1 MKVKTDTKK
10 IEKSQVEIS
19 VVMKSEDFAVYY
31 DKALSKITEIAEVDG
46 FRKGHAPKELILSK
60 FGEAAILQEMSDMAV
75 QDTFA
80 QAILDSKVD
89 AIGRPDVM
97 VTKLAKDNDFEY
109 KLTVAVIPELDLPD
123 YHKLAKAVAKDKV
136 EVDEKDV
143 EDVVLEV
150 RKMRAHK
157 DLHKDE
163 AGNEVEHDHKDESHN
178 HAHDEIDK
186 KSVDELPELTDEYVA
201 TLGDFKSVDEFLVKV
216 RENVTLEKE
225 QRNLEK
231 RRNEILQVIVDNT
244 KGEIPEILIES
255 ETDRMLAQMKGD
267 VAQMGGKFDEYLSYI
282 KKTETDL
289 RNEWRADAEKRAKIQ
304 IVLNTIAKEHKIEP
318 EKDLV
323 EKEATR
329 LTEMYSDADM
339 ERARDYVYQL
349 MQNEEVL
356 KFLEK

>member
-1 MKVKTDTKK
+1 
-10 IEKSQVEIS
+10 
-19 VVMKSEDFAVYY
+19 
-31 DKALSKITEIAEVDG
+31 
-46 FRKGHAPKELILSK
+46 
-60 FGEAAILQEMSDMAV
+60 
-75 QDTFA
+75 
-80 QAILDSKVD
+80 
-89 AIGRPDVM
+89 
-97 VTKLAKDNDFEY
+97 
-109 KLTVAVIPELDLPD
+109 VIPELDLPD

-136 EVDEKDV
+136 EVEEKDV

-186 KSVDELPELTDEYVA
+186 KSVEELPELTDEYVA
-201 TLGDFKSVDEFLVKV
+201 TLGDFKSVDEFLTKV

-225 QRNLEK
+225 QRNIEK

-289 RNEWRADAEKRAKIQ
+289 RNEWRTDAEKRAKIQ